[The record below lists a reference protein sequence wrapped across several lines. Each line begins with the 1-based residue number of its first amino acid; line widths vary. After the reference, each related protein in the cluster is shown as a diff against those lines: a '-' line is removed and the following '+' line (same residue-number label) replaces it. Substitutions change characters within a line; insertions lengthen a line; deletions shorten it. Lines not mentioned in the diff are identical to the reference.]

1 MAYIGDTAIEFEPVE
16 TENIGSLAA
25 LILPELPDCGDL
37 MIRQQLGF
45 ALREFCRET
54 DACVVEQPCMAKM
67 TPFGAYAFPI
77 AGVPSG
83 MILGTVLDVL
93 ANGSSVPF
101 EVKDYPSPHVVS
113 RGYICEDDRAVL
125 KYSVYPKAGGEDCP
139 RWFKERY
146 AEAIVAGAMHH
157 LLSMNKKPWSDPQR
171 AAEYGAKYID
181 AINEASYRR
190 LGSAA
195 DGGTESAIPCGGL
208 FM

>member
-1 MAYIGDTAIEFEPVE
+1 MAYIGNNAMEFEPVE

-25 LILPELPDCGDL
+25 LVLTELPECDDL
-37 MIRQQLGF
+37 MVRQQLGF

-54 DACVVEQPCMAKM
+54 DACVIEQPCMAKM

-77 AGVPSG
+77 AGVPRG
-83 MILGTVLDVL
+83 MILGTVLDV
-93 ANGSSVPF
+93 AIRGVSVSFSVMDHP
-101 EVKDYPSPHVVS
+101 YPHVVAN
-113 RGYICEDDRAVL
+113 GCVCEGDRAVL

-157 LLSMNKKPWSDPQR
+157 LLSMQKRAWADPQR
-171 AAEYGAKYID
+171 AAEYGAKYAD
-181 AINEASYRR
+181 AINEAAYRR
-190 LGSAA
+190 LGSPA
-195 DGGTESAIPCGGL
+195 DGGSESAIPCGGL

>member
-1 MAYIGDTAIEFEPVE
+1 MAYIGNNAMEFEPVE

-25 LILPELPDCGDL
+25 LVLPELPECDDL
-37 MIRQQLGF
+37 MVRQQLGF

-54 DACVVEQPCMAKM
+54 DACIIEQPCVAKM

-77 AGVPSG
+77 AGVPRG

-93 ANGSSVPF
+93 TNGSSVPF

-113 RGYICEDDRAVL
+113 RGYICESDRAAL

-139 RWFKERY
+139 KWFKERY

-157 LLSMNKKPWSDPQR
+157 LLSMQKRSWADPRR
-171 AAEYGAKYID
+171 AAEYGAKYTD
-181 AINEASYRR
+181 AINEAAYRR
-190 LGSAA
+190 LGSPA
-195 DGGTESAIPCGGL
+195 DGGCESAIPCGGL